1 LESFIHIYITK
12 EEFWN
17 WFKQNKG
24 ELENLILGKVKTY
37 DAYEDLSEKLKK
49 YSEYLIPELTKSKD
63 GEFILVI
70 SCDGVKIGIPYVENL
85 VSDFQK
91 VDGWNVIKYRQPGP
105 MQFIPING
113 LKLKRAN
120 IFLTWEKT
128 NSGKYLA
135 TFYIKG
141 YVENDNRYQIGTILH
156 MDHTIGEYNAMTKIE
171 NVQFRKLGVFQST
184 KNLSTLDNLNEEI
197 KAQNN

>member
-1 LESFIHIYITK
+1 MESFIHIYITK